1 MHRRGSIWFLFLLA
15 FVQIAFAAPPA
26 SPVPAPD
33 TVARTGL
40 HAPPPNVPAP
50 GQVRLG
56 VFLYAVQ
63 DLDVAKHSFRVSFN
77 VWWRYHG
84 DTFDPIKAL
93 QIVSAH
99 AVTVVLDDKRSLPGG
114 ETYVD
119 ARVDAV
125 IDRVLDTSAFP
136 FDSHRLRIEI
146 ESPYE
151 TDYLQYVVDTDG
163 SMLDPEVFSPGWY
176 IGDFSIRESR
186 KRYAT
191 DFGLKER
198 TREEYS
204 RVVLE
209 VTAHHVGW
217 RLAIDYFIGFIT
229 CVLICLLGFLVHPRM
244 LPARATMIGTA
255 VFAAIGN
262 KYIVNSVTDT
272 TFGARLANVVVITSF
287 SMVLVLLLSSIAC
300 ERMIE
305 AGHSDRAFKTNRTVG
320 MLAAAACVLVTL
332 YVGWIAVRG

>member
-1 MHRRGSIWFLFLLA
+1 MHRRGSVFFLFLLA
-15 FVQIAFAAPPA
+15 LVPIAAAAPPA
-26 SPVPAPD
+26 PQTSAPEAA
-33 TVARTGL
+33 ARAGL
-40 HAPPPNVPAP
+40 HAPPPNASAP
-50 GQVRLG
+50 GHVRLG
-56 VFLYAVQ
+56 VYLYAVQ

-77 VWWRYHG
+77 IWWRYHG
-84 DTFDPIKAL
+84 DAFDPIKTL

-99 AVTVVLDDKRSLPGG
+99 SINVVLDDKRLLPGG

-151 TDYLQYVVDTDG
+151 SDYLQYVVDTDA
-163 SMLDPEVFSPGWY
+163 SMLDPDVFSPGWK
-176 IGDFSIRESR
+176 IGDFSIVESR
-186 KRYAT
+186 KHYAT

-198 TREEYS
+198 TNEEYS

-229 CVLICLLGFLVHPRM
+229 CVLICLLGYLVHPRM

-262 KYIVNSVTDT
+262 KYIVNSLTDT

-305 AGHSDRAFKTNRTVG
+305 AGHSERAFKTNRTVG
-320 MLAAAACVLVTL
+320 MFSAAVCLLVTL
-332 YVGWIAVRG
+332 YVGWVAVRG